1 MIRER
6 YRLALLEERAQA
18 DIKRKQLEDLMASGG
33 HDDKDH
39 NFMADALYLNPIDE
53 DLHMDWD

>member
-1 MIRER
+1 
-6 YRLALLEERAQA
+6 
-18 DIKRKQLEDLMASGG
+18 MASGG